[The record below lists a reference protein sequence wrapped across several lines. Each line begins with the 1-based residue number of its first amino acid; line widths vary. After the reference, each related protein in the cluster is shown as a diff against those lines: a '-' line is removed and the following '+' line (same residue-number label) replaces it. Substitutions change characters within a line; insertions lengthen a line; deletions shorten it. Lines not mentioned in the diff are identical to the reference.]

1 MPSKGPSLAELTKQI
16 TELRLAVEAMDSI
29 SPKVAR
35 LETAIDNIEG
45 IQIAAAVNNQIELA
59 KQEIISTVDD
69 RLRAQFADPDLQCQL
84 HARSSQEDFPELTLT
99 ELKYGL
105 LQVVRQEVRDQLS
118 QPTFL
123 VELRDKLQLSG
134 YDGDSESNDRI
145 KSRKTSGRTRNISR
159 EHLIHYHFHS
169 LLKKTNRR
177 SCYWPE
183 LSYVTEE
190 PGSVHHWP
198 RPVGPDFEQPVSLL
212 ISDVQEETRLIERAI
227 NRGEDVKWDP
237 TADERIVSASDVE
250 MSPLNAPVN
259 RATVWRPDF
268 LHSRASSSHAFLIK
282 VYELCKATLLAS
294 QNSGAGELTQLES
307 QCLNQEISIYWDN
320 VRKEYLVQTHIDRRT
335 AKVAQQ
341 RRDRRNQRTE
351 RVSSP
356 FITLFEK

>member
-1 MPSKGPSLAELTKQI
+1 
-16 TELRLAVEAMDSI
+16 MDSI

-159 EHLIHYHFHS
+159 E
-169 LLKKTNRR
+169 
-177 SCYWPE
+177 
-183 LSYVTEE
+183 
-190 PGSVHHWP
+190 
-198 RPVGPDFEQPVSLL
+198 
-212 ISDVQEETRLIERAI
+212 
-227 NRGEDVKWDP
+227 
-237 TADERIVSASDVE
+237 VSATT
-250 MSPLNAPVN
+250 PP
-259 RATVWRPDF
+259 TVPRG
-268 LHSRASSSHAFLIK
+268 SSSPI
-282 VYELCKATLLAS
+282 
-294 QNSGAGELTQLES
+294 
-307 QCLNQEISIYWDN
+307 
-320 VRKEYLVQTHIDRRT
+320 
-335 AKVAQQ
+335 
-341 RRDRRNQRTE
+341 RTE
-351 RVSSP
+351 
-356 FITLFEK
+356 